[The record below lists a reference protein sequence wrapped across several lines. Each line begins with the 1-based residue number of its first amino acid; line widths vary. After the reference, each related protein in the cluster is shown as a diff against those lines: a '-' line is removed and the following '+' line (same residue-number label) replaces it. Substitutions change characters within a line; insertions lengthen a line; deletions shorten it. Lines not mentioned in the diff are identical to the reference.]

1 MEDPHVIAPT
11 GELDITASQALA
23 PELDRV
29 AAQDGGA
36 LLIDLSDVSF
46 VDSTGLGAIVQAH
59 RRLSSQGRDMAV
71 VAPQGSAAAVLLNL
85 SGLGRRLPVYPT
97 RDAALTA

>member
-1 MEDPHVIAPT
+1 MRDPHVIAPT
-11 GELDITASQALA
+11 GELDITASQELA
-23 PELDRV
+23 PELDRL
-29 AAQDGGA
+29 AAQDEGE

-46 VDSTGLGAIVQAH
+46 VDSTGLGAILLAH
-59 RRLSSQGRDMAV
+59 RRLSQQGRTMAV

-85 SGLGRRLPVYPT
+85 SGLGRRLPVYAS

>member
-1 MEDPHVIAPT
+1 MRDPHVIAPS
-11 GELDITASQALA
+11 GELDINASRALA

-29 AAQDGGA
+29 AAQESGE

-59 RRLSSQGRDMAV
+59 RRLAQQGRTMAV
-71 VAPQGSAAAVLLNL
+71 VAPNGSAAAVLLNL
-85 SGLGRRLPVYPT
+85 SGLGRRLPVFPS
-97 RDAALTA
+97 RQAAMGE